1 LLTLT
6 ATAHHQSEESPYAC
20 WQPRELQSYLQEHC
34 NCASLISLV
43 IKMSK
48 KENENLKNDGCNQ
61 DLGSESPK
69 KDERRDEDAQKDQL
83 HAVGNFPTNAL
94 ILNLKKIFF

>member
-1 LLTLT
+1 M
-6 ATAHHQSEESPYAC
+6 SE
-20 WQPRELQSYLQEHC
+20 
-34 NCASLISLV
+34 
-43 IKMSK
+43 

-94 ILNLKKIFF
+94 ILNLKKIFFWKYQLLLIILSAKLLVTRLIFLQRTLFSLRLE